1 MGETPSQTNSGGTA
15 AGKKAGHVKWAGK
28 TIALGTF
35 PAAEADSKCAQ
46 AKALTRAWRSTM
58 QPRPSREWV
67 MAELER
73 LGIRIVN
80 GRKNTGKDDDD
91 GDGEPSKDP
100 SRFPLQQTNNSSNN
114 NISGGGGAHSMM
126 GGGPPSADAMYSST
140 GLPNDFSNGMN
151 SSSIPPPHRPMVGG
165 GAAAAYEAAR
175 EDHYKNL
182 QEKHK
187 NQQDAAKLNSSPGG
201 PVGLSAN
208 HKQHYEMLKLHH
220 MNLLKEIQETTLM
233 MNVYQQQEERQREQE
248 ERQKKQAEALLMN
261 GNGMHQHQGLGNQ
274 LNSLGFQGGSSEVQ
288 ALIQHQQQQQ
298 MLSAMGNQGGMN
310 NAALQQQIQSLK
322 NEIALQQEGTNTGSQ
337 DQSLENSGGKRR
349 TSAGEEK
356 GLDQKRPKMG
366 GVF

>member
-1 MGETPSQTNSGGTA
+1 
-15 AGKKAGHVKWAGK
+15 
-28 TIALGTF
+28 
-35 PAAEADSKCAQ
+35 
-46 AKALTRAWRSTM
+46 M

-80 GRKNTGKDDDD
+80 GRKNAGKDDDD
-91 GDGEPSKDP
+91 GDAESSKDP
-100 SRFPLQQTNNSSNN
+100 SSFPLQQGNN
-114 NISGGGGAHSMM
+114 NNNNNTTPGGGGAHSLMA
-126 GGGPPSADAMYSST
+126 PASADTM
-140 GLPNDFSNGMN
+140 FSNSGVPDDFNNGM
-151 SSSIPPPHRPMVGG
+151 SSSSMPPHRPMVGG

-182 QEKHK
+182 EKRKKQQE
-187 NQQDAAKLNSSPGG
+187 NAAKLSTSGG
-201 PVGLSAN
+201 QVGLSAN

-261 GNGMHQHQGLGNQ
+261 GNHLHQQQGLGNQ
-274 LNSLGFQGGSSEVQ
+274 LNSLGFQGGNTGLSSDVQ
-288 ALIQHQQQQQ
+288 ALLQQQQQ
-298 MLSAMGNQGGMN
+298 QQQIMSAMGSQRGMD

-322 NEIALQQEGTNTGSQ
+322 NEIAYQQDGTNSTSQ
-337 DQSLENSGGKRR
+337 DQPLENNAGKRR
-349 TSAGEEK
+349 TSGKEK
-356 GLDQKRPKMG
+356 DMDQKRPKMG